1 MIAITKPVP
10 ESIDRCELTHLAR
23 EPIDLDRARA
33 EHHGY
38 ERLLE
43 RLGCTVEQLPMEPDN
58 PDSVFVEDTAI
69 VLPEIAIVTRPGAES
84 RRGEV
89 ASVAAVL
96 RKYRSLAEI
105 TEPATIDG
113 GDVLVIGKR
122 IFVGISSR
130 TDRDAVHQLKNI
142 AAPFGYAIEP
152 VPVDGC
158 LHLKSAV
165 TRCGERA
172 VLLND
177 EWVDRRC
184 FTRLEVIAVAEPQ
197 AANVLLIGDHVVVAS
212 AFPRTRQR
220 LADRGFNVE
229 TIDAGELAKA
239 EGALTCCSVL
249 VD

>member
-10 ESIDRCELTHLAR
+10 PSIDRCELTHLER
-23 EPIDLDRARA
+23 EPIDVDRARTQ
-33 EHHGY
+33 HHAY

-43 RLGCTVEQLPMEPDN
+43 RLGCKVEQLPMEADN

-69 VLPEIAIVTRPGAES
+69 VLPEIAIITRPGAKS
-84 RRGEV
+84 RRHET
-89 ASVAAVL
+89 ASVAALL

-113 GDVLVIGKR
+113 GDVLVIGKK

-130 TDRDAVHQLKNI
+130 TDRDAVHQLRNI
-142 AAPFGYAIEP
+142 VAAFGYGIEP
-152 VPVDGC
+152 VTVDGC

-165 TRCGERA
+165 TQCGERA
-172 VLLND
+172 VLLNRD
-177 EWVDRRC
+177 WVDPAC
-184 FTRLEVIAVAEPQ
+184 FTKFDVIDVVEPN
-197 AANVLLIGDHVVVAS
+197 AANVLLIDDHVVVAS
-212 AFPRTRQR
+212 AFPRTCQR
-220 LADRGFNVE
+220 LVDLGLDVE

-249 VD
+249 VA